1 MANKPKWTPEQ
12 RHAIDARGGTLIVS
26 AAAGSGKTAVLV
38 ERCIQRLTDTEHP
51 CSADELLIVTF
62 TRAATAEM
70 RSRLAKAISDRLVE
84 DPENTHL
91 QKQQML
97 LPSAQICTIDAFCG
111 NLVRENFESLGI
123 SPDFR
128 LLDESEVRVLQQN
141 AIDQVMEEFYTSKDP
156 DFLGLVELLATGRD
170 DTSLEGNILRLYTY
184 SRAYPSPK
192 HWLENGLSLYEDPSA
207 AYRLLKESW
216 AEYFDSWV
224 LRWEHFQRLLEKEQ
238 GQSDIDYSES
248 VESVKGYIALAEEFL
263 ELLENEDWAGFLT
276 RLTGLSQA
284 DIPTWKK
291 PSLPKKQTT
300 AVIEYGKG
308 LKSSFTPG
316 KLRDVLKK
324 LPMTLPEEAAKDLS
338 LLRPYARKLVD
349 TVLRFDEVYGDLKK
363 EANALDF
370 ADTELKALE
379 LLVKDPAEEPFRRT
393 ELAETLRLQFREV
406 LIDEYQDTNKLQ
418 DTIFAALSRD
428 DLFMVGDVKQSI
440 YRFRQAMPELFLQK
454 KASYPLY
461 DEEKNEYPAT
471 VVLGKN
477 FRSRKGVLSA
487 VNYTF
492 SRLMSPEVGEIEYNE
507 EEELRFGA
515 EAAYKDREE
524 PDVEFHVVIPEQGR
538 DKREA
543 EALHIARYIEE
554 EVQKSKGAENPLT
567 YRDFAIL
574 LQSPGTTAAVYRKV
588 LTDYGIPVYAETGA
602 GFLDTPEVMTVLS
615 FLAVIDNPVQDVP
628 LLSVLLSPLAGFRE
642 DEVAALRVRSRK
654 GSLYA
659 AVLKGEEEGDPHCE
673 EFLRDLRHF
682 RTLSVSMGAG
692 DLLRRIY
699 EETSFDA
706 IVGAMN
712 VGDQRIATLQML
724 LQYGDRYAAN
734 CYYGTAGFVRYI
746 HRLREQDA

>member
-12 RHAIDARGGTLIVS
+12 QHAIGARGGTLIVR

-141 AIDQVMEEFYTSKDP
+141 AMDRVVEEFYTAKDP

-192 HWLENGLSLYEDPSA
+192 HWLENGLSLYEDPSP

-238 GQSDIDYSES
+238 GQSDLDYSES

-370 ADTELKALE
+370 ADT
-379 LLVKDPAEEPFRRT
+379 
-393 ELAETLRLQFREV
+393 
-406 LIDEYQDTNKLQ
+406 
-418 DTIFAALSRD
+418 
-428 DLFMVGDVKQSI
+428 
-440 YRFRQAMPELFLQK
+440 
-454 KASYPLY
+454 
-461 DEEKNEYPAT
+461 
-471 VVLGKN
+471 
-477 FRSRKGVLSA
+477 
-487 VNYTF
+487 
-492 SRLMSPEVGEIEYNE
+492 
-507 EEELRFGA
+507 
-515 EAAYKDREE
+515 
-524 PDVEFHVVIPEQGR
+524 
-538 DKREA
+538 
-543 EALHIARYIEE
+543 
-554 EVQKSKGAENPLT
+554 
-567 YRDFAIL
+567 
-574 LQSPGTTAAVYRKV
+574 
-588 LTDYGIPVYAETGA
+588 
-602 GFLDTPEVMTVLS
+602 
-615 FLAVIDNPVQDVP
+615 
-628 LLSVLLSPLAGFRE
+628 
-642 DEVAALRVRSRK
+642 
-654 GSLYA
+654 
-659 AVLKGEEEGDPHCE
+659 
-673 EFLRDLRHF
+673 
-682 RTLSVSMGAG
+682 
-692 DLLRRIY
+692 
-699 EETSFDA
+699 
-706 IVGAMN
+706 
-712 VGDQRIATLQML
+712 
-724 LQYGDRYAAN
+724 
-734 CYYGTAGFVRYI
+734 
-746 HRLREQDA
+746 